1 MSKFK
6 EIFSDKDRRRGLI
19 STILVHLLIFVALF
33 FLALRTPLPL
43 PGEEGVEVNLGYT
56 ETGSGAVQSDT
67 PPPQSQPT
75 PPPQPKQE
83 AAEPEPEPQQE
94 ENLVQDVEEAPAI
107 EEKEE
112 EEPPEEIIEE
122 PKEEEKEE
130 PVEEKVIEEEPE
142 EETVDST
149 FVAEEPAEEVPVE
162 EPEPV
167 VNTKALYP
175 GSTTT
180 GEGTNQG
187 NTEGPGD
194 MGKPQGAEDSEGYDG
209 QGGKGNGISFSL
221 GGRGSKYLDKPSANF
236 KEQGTVVVDIW
247 VNRQGIVAKAQ
258 VKSKGTTVLDPD
270 LRKIAVD
277 AAKNSTFSE
286 DPSAAELQR
295 GSITYNFIIAK

>member
-1 MSKFK
+1 M
-6 EIFSDKDRRRGLI
+6 
-19 STILVHLLIFVALF
+19 HLLLFVALF

-75 PPPQPKQE
+75 PPPPQPKQE

-112 EEPPEEIIEE
+112 EKPPEEIIED

-130 PVEEKVIEEEPE
+130 PVEEEVIEEEPE

-149 FVAEEPAEEVPVE
+149 FIAEEPTEEVVPVE
-162 EPEPV
+162 DPKPV

-180 GEGTNQG
+180 GDGTNQG

-194 MGKPQGAEDSEGYDG
+194 MGKPQGAKDSEGYDG

-247 VNRQGIVAKAQ
+247 VNRQGVVAKAQ

-270 LRKIAVD
+270 LRRIAVD

-286 DPSAAELQR
+286 DPSAGELQR
-295 GSITYNFIIAK
+295 GSITYNFILMK